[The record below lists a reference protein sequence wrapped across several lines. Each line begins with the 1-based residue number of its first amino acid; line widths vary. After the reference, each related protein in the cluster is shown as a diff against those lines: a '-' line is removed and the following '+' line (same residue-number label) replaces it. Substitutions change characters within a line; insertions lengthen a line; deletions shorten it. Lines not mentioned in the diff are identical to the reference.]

1 MYTIQIM
8 NYTIQVEI
16 IQVKH
21 FTMQIKIIQYNTNE
35 NHTIEMKN

>member
-21 FTMQIKIIQYNTNE
+21 FTLQIKIIQYNTNE